1 MPCTREDQRSITYTT
16 KDNSPLKLTE
26 LEWQNPRFKPNG
38 KYLQVEYSGGTRTFQ
53 LPNGKSVEFDVSMRY
68 HTRTSTTYE
77 GLPSYRIAL
86 SPGRNSQYRYEY
98 STLKPNDPLLQGV
111 DHIVDSSGNVF
122 VKYVLT
128 SNNDYLPVTNKGGF
142 VKSDTKQK
150 LGNTTHIEYV
160 PLGMVLEK

>member
-1 MPCTREDQRSITYTT
+1 
-16 KDNSPLKLTE
+16 
-26 LEWQNPRFKPNG
+26 
-38 KYLQVEYSGGTRTFQ
+38 
-53 LPNGKSVEFDVSMRY
+53 MRY

-86 SPGRNSQYRYEY
+86 SPGPNSEYRYEY
-98 STLKPNDPLLQGV
+98 STLKPRDPLLRGGDYRGVGYIV
-111 DHIVDSSGNVF
+111 DHIVDSSDNVF

-128 SNNDYLPVTNKGGF
+128 SNNDYLPVTTTGGS
-142 VKSDTKQK
+142 VNSDTKQK